1 MAITKNTTFEEID
14 KIVENFVH
22 ENLTSQEQFSLDM
35 IKFIN
40 LNNQYYWFLL
50 CINNSLGLFQ
60 NKIDD
65 EGLDLNIGG
74 LFLKGR
80 NLNFNPYEKY
90 RLF

>member
-74 LFLKGR
+74 LFLK
-80 NLNFNPYEKY
+80 
-90 RLF
+90 